1 MGELHE
7 KQRHHTGKIF
17 PVYAMK
23 AYGGEEAYLLSLLV
37 LALDV
42 AELPAFQKG
51 LWSTDIFGYL
61 IR

>member
-51 LWSTDIFGYL
+51 L
-61 IR
+61 